1 VWGFN
6 YELLVLGLWSIIAK
20 EEDCVKVG
28 KVSKHVW
35 FTQGKRKMFCLKG
48 GIEKECMS

>member
-1 VWGFN
+1 MCEVLVMN
-6 YELLVLGLWSIIAK
+6 YWLWLVITK

-35 FTQGKRKMFCLKG
+35 FTQGKIKLFCLKG
-48 GIEKECMS
+48 GIDSECKS